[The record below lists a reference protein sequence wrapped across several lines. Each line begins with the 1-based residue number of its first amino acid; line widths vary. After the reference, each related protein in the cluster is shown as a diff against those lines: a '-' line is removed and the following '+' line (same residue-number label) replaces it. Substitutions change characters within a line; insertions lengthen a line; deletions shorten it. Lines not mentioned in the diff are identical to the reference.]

1 MHSSLFI
8 SSETNSHYQ
17 NCMYS
22 IIISSNP
29 VALPDVSRV
38 IASIK
43 EEMNKKFAGLKS
55 IFDNSID
62 VVTAEMFTVGLISSE
77 VKSRQSAE
85 AIITDFQS
93 GFVFMNSLPEIEQH
107 CSTFFDV
114 LEKLGGPFRIASNSL
129 KQSIKKNVED
139 KCNTTFS
146 SF

>member
-1 MHSSLFI
+1 MC
-8 SSETNSHYQ
+8 N
-17 NCMYS
+17 

-43 EEMNKKFAGLKS
+43 EEINKKFAGLKS

-62 VVTAEMFTVGLISSE
+62 VVTAEMFTAGLISSE
-77 VKSRQSAE
+77 VKSAE
-85 AIITDFQS
+85 AIIIDFQS

-114 LEKLGGPFRIASNSL
+114 LEKLGGPFRIASKSL